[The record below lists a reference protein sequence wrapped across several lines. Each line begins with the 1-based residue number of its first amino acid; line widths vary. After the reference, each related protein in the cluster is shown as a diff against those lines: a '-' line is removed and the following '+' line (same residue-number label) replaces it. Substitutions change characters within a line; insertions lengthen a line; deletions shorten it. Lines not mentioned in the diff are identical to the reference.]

1 MFYTGLDPRTMKSVY
16 IPRDPR
22 EKAMQRAL
30 MQYFIPK
37 NRPLVREALR
47 KADRDDLI
55 GFGKNCLVPPEG
67 SDPANGRKP
76 ARPAESG
83 HSEAKRGGRPAASKN
98 HARSSDRR
106 ADASRGKGKKR

>member
-1 MFYTGLDPRTMKSVY
+1 MKSVY

-22 EKAMQRAL
+22 EKAMQRAM

-55 GFGKNCLVPPEG
+55 GYGKGCLVPPEG
-67 SDPANGRKP
+67 
-76 ARPAESG
+76 
-83 HSEAKRGGRPAASKN
+83 
-98 HARSSDRR
+98 
-106 ADASRGKGKKR
+106 ADASSNRTSNKPSNGRGGEKRGDNRKTDGRTKAAASRTKSGASRTDDRRKGKRR